1 MSYLFQLADSSLTDK
16 GTQHTYL
23 GVYEYLFYKKKQ
35 TASVVIEVG
44 IGCFF
49 EKNGGSIKLWHDF
62 FDNATIYGID
72 ILPVERVIESLLNN
86 PRVVLQCESNAYDP
100 NFVLENYTNKNIKAD
115 IIIDDGAH
123 TFESMISFLNLY
135 LPILKDDGIL
145 IIEDVQDIQWIEQL
159 KNAVP
164 DNLKKHI
171 EVIDLRHIKNRY
183 DDLMFVV
190 NKSKNS

>member
-164 DNLKKHI
+164 NNLKKHI

>member
-164 DNLKKHI
+164 DNLKKQI

>member
-35 TASVVIEVG
+35 TASAVIEVG

-123 TFESMISFLNLY
+123 TFDSMITFLNLY

-145 IIEDVQDIQWIEQL
+145 IIEDVQDIRWVEEL

>member
-23 GVYEYLFYKKKQ
+23 GIYEYLFYKKKQ
-35 TASVVIEVG
+35 TASVVVEVG

-72 ILPVERVIESLLNN
+72 ILPAQRVIESLLNN
-86 PRVVLQCESNAYDP
+86 PRVVLQCESNAYDS
-100 NFVLENYTNKNIKAD
+100 NFVSENYINKNIKAD
-115 IIIDDGAH
+115 VIIDDGAH
-123 TFESMISFLNLY
+123 TFESMVSFLNLY

-145 IIEDVQDIQWIEQL
+145 IIEDVQDIKWVDSL
-159 KNAVP
+159 KNFVP
-164 DNLKKHI
+164 DNMKKYI

-183 DDLMFVV
+183 DDIMFVV
-190 NKSKNS
+190 NKSKNT

>member
-23 GVYEYLFYKKKQ
+23 GIYEYLFYKKKQ
-35 TASVVIEVG
+35 TASVVVEVG

-72 ILPVERVIESLLNN
+72 ILPSQRVIESLLNN
-86 PRVVLQCESNAYDP
+86 PRVVLQCESNAYDS
-100 NFVLENYTNKNIKAD
+100 NFVSENYINKNIKAD
-115 IIIDDGAH
+115 VIIDDGAH
-123 TFESMISFLNLY
+123 TFESMVSFLNLY

-145 IIEDVQDIQWIEQL
+145 IIEDVQDIKWVDSL
-159 KNAVP
+159 KNFVP
-164 DNLKKHI
+164 DDMKKYI

-183 DDLMFVV
+183 DDIMFVV
-190 NKSKNS
+190 NKSKNT

>member
-35 TASVVIEVG
+35 TASAVIEVG

-62 FDNATIYGID
+62 FDNATIYGVD
-72 ILPVERVIESLLNN
+72 ILPKERVIDDLLNN
-86 PRVVLQCESNAYDP
+86 PRVVLHCESNAYSQDFVDK
-100 NFVLENYTNKNIKAD
+100 NFISKNIKAD

-123 TFESMISFLNLY
+123 TYESMSAYINLY
-135 LPILKDDGIL
+135 LPLLKDDGIL
-145 IIEDVQDIQWIEQL
+145 VIEDVQDISWIEG
-159 KNAVP
+159 
-164 DNLKKHI
+164 LKKCIPEYLKGCI
-171 EVIDLRHIKNRY
+171 EVVDLRHMKNRY
-183 DDLMFVV
+183 DDILFVV
-190 NKSKNS
+190 NKSKKT

>member
-35 TASVVIEVG
+35 TASAVIEVG

-123 TFESMISFLNLY
+123 TFDSMITFLNLY

-145 IIEDVQDIQWIEQL
+145 IIEDVQDIRWIEEL

-164 DNLKKHI
+164 DNLKKYI

>member
-23 GVYEYLFYKKKQ
+23 GIYEYLFYKKKQ

-49 EKNGGSIKLWHDF
+49 KKNGGSIKLWYDF

-164 DNLKKHI
+164 DDLKKNI

>member
-1 MSYLFQLADSSLTDK
+1 MSYLFELADSSLTDK

-23 GVYEYLFYKKKQ
+23 GIYEYLFYKKKQ

-62 FDNATIYGID
+62 FDIATIYGID

-100 NFVLENYTNKNIKAD
+100 NFILENYTNKNIKAD

-123 TFESMISFLNLY
+123 TFESMITFLNLY

-145 IIEDVQDIQWIEQL
+145 IIEDVQNIEWIDSL
-159 KNAVP
+159 KNVVP
-164 DNLKKHI
+164 DDMKKYI

-183 DDLMFVV
+183 DDIMFVV
-190 NKSKNS
+190 NKSKNT

>member
-23 GVYEYLFYKKKQ
+23 GVYEYLFHKKKQ

-86 PRVVLQCESNAYDP
+86 PRVVLQCESNAYDA

-123 TFESMISFLNLY
+123 TYESMVTYLDLY
-135 LPILKDDGIL
+135 LPLLKEDGIL
-145 IIEDVQDIQWIEQL
+145 VIEDVQDINWIEGLTNFVPKHL
-159 KNAVP
+159 KQYV
-164 DNLKKHI
+164 
-171 EVIDLRHIKNRY
+171 EVIDLRHMKNRY
-183 DDLMFVV
+183 DDILFVV
-190 NKSKNS
+190 NKSKKT

>member
-1 MSYLFQLADSSLTDK
+1 
-16 GTQHTYL
+16 
-23 GVYEYLFYKKKQ
+23 
-35 TASVVIEVG
+35 
-44 IGCFF
+44 
-49 EKNGGSIKLWHDF
+49 
-62 FDNATIYGID
+62 
-72 ILPVERVIESLLNN
+72 
-86 PRVVLQCESNAYDP
+86 
-100 NFVLENYTNKNIKAD
+100 
-115 IIIDDGAH
+115 
-123 TFESMISFLNLY
+123 MISFLNLY